1 MDGRTVVEER
11 EGRERMCVRRSD
23 TWGERRDESGMEKK
37 GEGAGVARRRTG
49 GRHGRQRREG
59 EVSGMIYS
67 IGAPIWRGNGS
78 VIRARGA
85 STYVYVCVCVYV
97 CAWACRV
104 DRDWDTEGRRKG
116 KDRLESKDRKRR
128 C

>member
-1 MDGRTVVEER
+1 MRRQILGVRMWERWGRHVRGVWASLWRGTELEGGTVGGGGWTDGRWRRRER
-11 EGRERMCVRRSD
+11 EGRGCVC
-23 TWGERRDESGMEKK
+23 
-37 GEGAGVARRRTG
+37 EGAT
-49 GRHGRQRREG
+49 
-59 EVSGMIYS
+59 
-67 IGAPIWRGNGS
+67 
-78 VIRARGA
+78 RGA
-85 STYVYVCVCVYV
+85 SDETNLEWKKKARGVYVCVCVYV

>member
-1 MDGRTVVEER
+1 MRRQILGVRMWERWGRHVRGGLGESRAGHRVGGGHGRRGRMDGRTVEEER
-11 EGRERMCVRRSD
+11 EGRERVCVRRSD

-67 IGAPIWRGNGS
+67 TGAPIWRGEM
-78 VIRARGA
+78 
-85 STYVYVCVCVYV
+85 
-97 CAWACRV
+97 
-104 DRDWDTEGRRKG
+104 DR
-116 KDRLESKDRKRR
+116 
-128 C
+128 